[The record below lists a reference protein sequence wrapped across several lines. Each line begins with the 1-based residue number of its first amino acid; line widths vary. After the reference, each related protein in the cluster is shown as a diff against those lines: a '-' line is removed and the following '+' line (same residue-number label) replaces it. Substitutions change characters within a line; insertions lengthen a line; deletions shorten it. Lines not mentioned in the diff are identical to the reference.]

1 MPSLS
6 PSTDADSLS
15 LPCLSP
21 ISIDIQ
27 TQSQIGSG
35 DRSERIRTYNFQ
47 QGRVTDHRCGLTL
60 HSLDQVLAGGEELE
74 EFYERLDRMRVLEF
88 LETDDDGEE

>member
-1 MPSLS
+1 
-6 PSTDADSLS
+6 
-15 LPCLSP
+15 
-21 ISIDIQ
+21 
-27 TQSQIGSG
+27 
-35 DRSERIRTYNFQ
+35 
-47 QGRVTDHRCGLTL
+47 VTDHRCGLTL